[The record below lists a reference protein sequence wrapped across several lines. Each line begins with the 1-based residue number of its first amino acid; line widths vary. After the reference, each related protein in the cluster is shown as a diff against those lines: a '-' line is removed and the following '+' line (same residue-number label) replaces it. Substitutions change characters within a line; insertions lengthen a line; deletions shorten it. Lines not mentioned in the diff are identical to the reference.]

1 MSVQSVVLNAGV
13 KYTTTT
19 CFLTLPCSLYHTNYL
34 HEILPRDPVT
44 PVANVTMH
52 VLGQSQQSWQ
62 CWVSKVLARGVVCID
77 TGANRGFTTATPTL
91 TQVVSRKQRRS
102 YIFLNSLSVH
112 SQCLNTFLKYFKVGI
127 SYFQFSTIS
136 NG

>member
-1 MSVQSVVLNAGV
+1 MNIVLEFGLSSIFLTALLCDGESLPHALSVQSVVLNAGV

-77 TGANRGFTTATPTL
+77 TGAGRGYWVTTATPTL
-91 TQVVSRKQRRS
+91 TQVVARKQGRS
-102 YIFLNSLSVH
+102 
-112 SQCLNTFLKYFKVGI
+112 
-127 SYFQFSTIS
+127 
-136 NG
+136 